1 MKKLAILAI
10 ASAAILSACQ
20 KQGSDA
26 AAVKTD
32 SVASAPASDSSL
44 VLRPTAEQVAQAK
57 RVGNKRCPVSGE
69 KLGGMGAPVPVIYK
83 GELVELC
90 CAGCLKDFEND
101 PAGMLAK
108 AKADAILGE

>member
-1 MKKLAILAI
+1 MNKLAVSAISVVFLLAGCKKED
-10 ASAAILSACQ
+10 ASHHAP
-20 KQGSDA
+20 
-26 AAVKTD
+26 KTD
-32 SVASAPASDSSL
+32 SAAVSGVESDL
-44 VLRPTAEQVAQAK
+44 VLKPSADQVAKAK
-57 RVGNKRCPVSGE
+57 RVGNRHCPVSGE